1 MSARKVMLRADGIS
15 SSIRVPSTADTL
27 CLAVTQHTEAT
38 LWLLS
43 GEEGMDSHRY

>member
-15 SSIRVPSTADTL
+15 SSIRVPSTADTA

-38 LWLLS
+38 LWPS
-43 GEEGMDSHRY
+43 GEESMDSHRY